1 MTDEAEI
8 IQGPAI
14 VTRLHR
20 QDRNLTR
27 DTGSKKG
34 WRKLS
39 PLERAYENGQLGND
53 GHTPK
58 ARRDAGMEYGEIFR
72 LSQSS
77 GRDSTDLDRISG
89 AGKGGPFAHA
99 QGQALRQIASI
110 DSHMGRRDRLIV
122 RMVCGQEHFPSE
134 AVAAACGS
142 DSAKRTLPRFREALD
157 ALIEAMET
165 ARRSGY
171 SAFNLRIER

>member
-1 MTDEAEI
+1 MTDEVDI
-8 IQGPAI
+8 IQSPAI
-14 VTRLHR
+14 VTKLHV

-39 PLERAYENGQLGND
+39 PLERAYENGQLGGD
-53 GHTPK
+53 GQMPK
-58 ARRDAGMEYGEIFR
+58 ARRDAGMEYGEMFR

-77 GRDSTDLDRISG
+77 GRDSTDLDRVSG
-89 AGKGGPFAHA
+89 AGQGLAFAEK
-99 QGQALRQIASI
+99 QGIALRQIASI

-122 RMVCGQEHFPSE
+122 RMVCGQEFFPSE

-142 DSAKRTLPRFREALD
+142 DSAKRTMPRFREALD

-171 SAFNLRIER
+171 SKFNLGGCE